1 MQKRPF
7 LCFMKQFFF
16 TFYLANFS
24 SIKCRGI
31 AFSGCRTDG
40 RTDGAVFMGSEV
52 GCLNGD
58 AGLFI
63 KVEFDILKMHCNR
76 VVPSVV

>member
-1 MQKRPF
+1 MSWNCVQWV
-7 LCFMKQFFF
+7 
-16 TFYLANFS
+16 S
-24 SIKCRGI
+24 
-31 AFSGCRTDG
+31 DG